1 MLRIRPATTDEDLAE
16 LAHIVSTVLP
26 DDPTSVEE
34 MRWADTAYP
43 GGRRF
48 LAWMGGVA
56 VGSGDVGRVY
66 MYPPE
71 FEGVWAS
78 ICVLLE
84 HRRHGVGSALLAT
97 LSEVAR
103 EAGKTMLMGRTSS
116 DRQDTIDFLEH
127 RGFREHDRMK
137 VVRLELAGVERAPV
151 EPPDGVVIS
160 TLAERPELVP
170 AVYEVAREALPDIP
184 GDGPQLP
191 STLEEF
197 RRRDVDRPAIPPDAF
212 FLAIAA
218 DTGRV
223 IGYANLML
231 VPGNPAVAWHGM
243 TAVVRDWRGRGVA
256 TALKRAT
263 IEWAAAHGLDALG
276 TANDTVNAPMRA
288 VNLRLGYRPLPDD
301 IDYRGPLWPRRP
313 EQPETPEPPPRYVTA
328 MPEAADG

>member
-1 MLRIRPATTDEDLAE
+1 MLEIRPATTDADLAE
-16 LAHIVSTVLP
+16 IARIVGTVLP

-48 LAWMGGVA
+48 LACLDGVA
-56 VGSGDVGRVY
+56 VASGDVGRVY

-71 FEGVWAS
+71 FEGLWAS
-78 ICVLLE
+78 ICVLPDL
-84 HRRHGVGSALLAT
+84 RRQGVGSALLAT
-97 LSEVAR
+97 LSDVAR
-103 EAGKTMLMGRTSS
+103 EAGKTLLVGRTSS
-116 DRQDTIDFLEH
+116 DRQETIDFLEH
-127 RGFREHDRMK
+127 RGFREHERMK
-137 VVRLELAGVERAPV
+137 VVRLELAGVEHAAV
-151 EPPDGVVIS
+151 EPPDGVVIT

-197 RRRDVDRPAIPPDAF
+197 RRRDVDRPVTPPDAF
-212 FLAIAA
+212 ILAIAT

-223 IGYANLML
+223 IGYASLML
-231 VPGNPAVAWHGM
+231 VPGNAKVAWHGM
-243 TAVVRDWRGRGVA
+243 TGVARDWRGRGVA

-263 IEWAAAHGLDALG
+263 IEWAMAHGLDALG

-288 VNLRLGYRPLPDD
+288 VNRRLGYRPRPDD
-301 IDYRGPLWPRRP
+301 IDYRGPLWPAADAP
-313 EQPETPEPPPRYVTA
+313 ATPL
-328 MPEAADG
+328 PEAARR